1 MYMNE
6 FLDGLMSSL
15 ASLFDGNM
23 GWAILLLALTVRL
36 ALLPLT
42 LHLSRKMISNQ
53 RKIRDLQPQV
63 DLIRER
69 LKHDPQAMFAAVS
82 KLYRQNGAHVVDR
95 SSILGALVQL
105 PIFGLLYKTVSN
117 ASATGGSFLWM
128 RNLASFDVALTAI
141 VLLLTGIAT
150 YYVPSASNAP
160 STFMVAVQIAIT
172 AIFIWKMSAGL
183 GLYWVASSGVSVI
196 QNVVLRREQKR
207 VPQSAGIGK
216 PL

>member
-1 MYMNE
+1 MNE

-15 ASLFDGNM
+15 ASLFEGNM

-42 LHLSRKMISNQ
+42 LHLSRRMLANQ
-53 RKIRDLQPQV
+53 RKMQSLQPQV
-63 DLIRER
+63 DMIRER

-82 KLYRQNGAHVVDR
+82 GLYSQNGVHVINR

-105 PIFGLLYKTVSN
+105 PVFGLLYKTVSN
-117 ASATGGSFLWM
+117 ASAAGGSFLWI
-128 RNLASFDVALTAI
+128 RNLASFDFALAAI

-150 YYVPSASNAP
+150 YYAP
-160 STFMVAVQIAIT
+160 SGANPPAALMIAAQIAIT
-172 AIFIWKMSAGL
+172 AIFIWKLSAGL

-196 QNVVLRREQKR
+196 QNVVLRWEQKR
-207 VPQSAGIGK
+207 AQQSAGSGK

>member
-15 ASLFDGNM
+15 ASLFAGNM

-42 LHLSRKMISNQ
+42 LHLSRKMLSNQ
-53 RKIRDLQPQV
+53 RKIRNLQPQV
-63 DLIRER
+63 DVIRER
-69 LKHDPQAMFAAVS
+69 LKHDPQAMFAAIS

-95 SSILGALVQL
+95 SSIVGTLVQL
-105 PIFGLLYKTVSN
+105 PIFGVLYKTVSN
-117 ASATGGSFLWM
+117 ASAAGGSFLWM

-160 STFMVAVQIAIT
+160 STLMVAVQIAIT
-172 AIFIWKMSAGL
+172 AIFMWKMSAGL
-183 GLYWVASSGVSVI
+183 GLYWAASSGVSVI

-207 VPQSAGIGK
+207 VPRSAGISK

>member
-1 MYMNE
+1 MTE

-15 ASLFDGNM
+15 ASLCEGNM

-42 LHLSRKMISNQ
+42 LHLSRKMLSNQ

-63 DLIRER
+63 DAIRER

-82 KLYRQNGAHVVDR
+82 DLYRQNGAHVFDR
-95 SSILGALVQL
+95 SSILGSLVQL
-105 PIFGLLYKTVSN
+105 PVFGLLYKTVCN
-117 ASATGGSFLWM
+117 ASAAGGSFLWM
-128 RNLASFDVALTAI
+128 RNLASFDAALTAI
-141 VLLLTGIAT
+141 VLVLTGIAA
-150 YYVPSASNAP
+150 YYVPSGANPPA
-160 STFMVAVQIAIT
+160 TLMIAAQIAIT
-172 AIFIWKMSAGL
+172 AMFMWKLSAGL
-183 GLYWVASSGVSVI
+183 SLYWVASAGVSII

>member
-1 MYMNE
+1 MNE

-15 ASLFDGNM
+15 ASLFQGNM

-42 LHLSRKMISNQ
+42 LHLSRKMLTNQ
-53 RKIRDLQPQV
+53 RKIRSLQPQV
-63 DLIRER
+63 DVIRER

-82 KLYRQNGAHVVDR
+82 DLYKQNGAHVINR

-105 PIFGLLYKTVSN
+105 PVFGLLYKTVSH
-117 ASATGGSFLWM
+117 ASAAGGSFLWI

-150 YYVPSASNAP
+150 YYVPSGANEP
-160 STFMVAVQIAIT
+160 STLMVAAQIAIT
-172 AIFIWKMSAGL
+172 AFFMWKLSAGL
-183 GLYWVASSGVSVI
+183 GLYWAASSGVSVI
-196 QNVVLRREQKR
+196 QNLVLRREQKR
-207 VPQSAGIGK
+207 VPQSAGISK
-216 PL
+216 PF

>member
-1 MYMNE
+1 MNE

-15 ASLFDGNM
+15 ASLFQGNM

-42 LHLSRKMISNQ
+42 LHLSRKMLVNQ
-53 RKIRDLQPQV
+53 RKIKSLQPQV
-63 DLIRER
+63 DMIRER

-82 KLYRQNGAHVVDR
+82 DLYKQNGAHVINR

-105 PIFGLLYKTVSN
+105 PVFGLLYKTVSH
-117 ASATGGSFLWM
+117 ASAAGGSFLWI

-150 YYVPSASNAP
+150 YYVPSGANEP
-160 STFMVAVQIAIT
+160 STLMVAAQIAIT
-172 AIFIWKMSAGL
+172 AFFMWKLSAGL
-183 GLYWVASSGVSVI
+183 GLYWAASSGVSVI
-196 QNVVLRREQKR
+196 QNLVLRREQKR
-207 VPQSAGIGK
+207 VPQSAGISK
-216 PL
+216 PF